1 MAEFT
6 NIDKP
11 LDWDEEI
18 LNDGNEFT
26 LLPEGDCSF
35 EVKKFERGRHNGSE
49 KLPACNKA
57 VLTIELRSD
66 ETGETATVEHNLF
79 LHTKTEG
86 MLSAFFAAIG
96 QKKKGEPLRMNWQ
109 TVTGATGRCKVI
121 VEDWT
126 SKNGETMHSNR
137 IKKFY
142 AAEAEFQEGV
152 F

>member
-1 MAEFT
+1 MAEYT
-6 NIDKP
+6 PIDKP

-35 EVKKFERGRHNGSE
+35 TVKKFERGRHNGSD

-57 VLTIELRSD
+57 ILTLELTSD
-66 ETGETATVEHNLF
+66 ETGDTTTLEHNLF

-86 MLSAFFAAIG
+86 MLSQFFASIG

-109 TVTGATGRCKVI
+109 SVPGSTGRCKVFI
-121 VEDWT
+121 DEWT
-126 SKNGETMHSNR
+126 GKNGDQMKNNK

-142 AAEAEFQEGV
+142 PAEAEFQEGV